1 MEKKYKKLTGSRGLT
16 IPKDM
21 AAHLGFNAGTAV
33 DLTASGDGKLI
44 ISRHEVTCHFCS
56 GAEKVKQFGGIYCC
70 PLCAARLYEEVSAD
84 E

>member
-1 MEKKYKKLTGSRGLT
+1 MEKKYKKLNRSRGLT
-16 IPKDM
+16 IPKDV
-21 AAHLGFNAGTAV
+21 AAYLDLDAGTAV

-44 ISRHEVTCHFCS
+44 ITKHIDTCRFCG